1 MLDARSTS
9 TQVPDYLTAVENA
22 FSTTLANQPPA
33 YQRGSSE
40 TMSGPELLRIDELRS
55 GFADPPRTALPLMRW
70 WWFGPSVDRD
80 ELSRE
85 LTAMAG
91 AGFGGVEVACVHPL
105 GPATTDFMSDAFLAA
120 GCRLCRSRLDPAAT
134 GVLPSATSR
143 RRHDQGSR
151 WRWHPAG
158 ATGVSA
164 ADRSER
170 QAGCGH
176 RPQHRS
182 QRVSDRP
189 AHHRAGR
196 AERSSLRAQI
206 PDAGSRQSHGV
217 RTVPV
222 CSAPQ
227 PSS

>member
-1 MLDARSTS
+1 M
-9 TQVPDYLTAVENA
+9 
-22 FSTTLANQPPA
+22 
-33 YQRGSSE
+33 
-40 TMSGPELLRIDELRS
+40 IDVLRS
-55 GFADPPRTALPLMRW
+55 GFADPPVTAAPMMRW

-120 GCRLCRSRLDPAAT
+120 GCRLCRSRLDPGAT